1 MTHVTRARRQR
12 GAKFAVI
19 DVYRTPTVEAA
30 DIALIVK
37 PGTDAALALA
47 MMNVLF
53 SEGMADRDYLARY
66 TDLDEST
73 EHHILTR
80 TPAWAAAITGLAE
93 QDIIDFAR
101 LHAHAQWSGCDARR
115 LMPAGSHRRV
125 EGTKGAAHSSYPTIR
140 KPGASTPPPSMDSM
154 QSIRQRAFSTSHG
167 SARC

>member
-101 LHAHAQWSGCDARR
+101 LYGRTSKTFIRTGFGFTRTRNGPAAMHAVSCLPAVTGAWKAQRERR
-115 LMPAGSHRRV
+115 ILPILR
-125 EGTKGAAHSSYPTIR
+125 
-140 KPGASTPPPSMDSM
+140 
-154 QSIRQRAFSTSHG
+154 
-167 SARC
+167 